1 MGEGREHLFIM
12 RALLV
17 DDERLARV
25 ELTKLLEKF
34 PEIEIVGEAS
44 NGEEAIDKIEE
55 LNPELVFLDIQ
66 MPGMTGFEVLEHL
79 HVVPQIIFVTAY
91 DEYALKA
98 FEANAL
104 DYILK
109 PVELTRLEKA
119 ISKVIEQKE
128 EEGLN
133 TSTEKLSY
141 DSQIFI
147 KDGEKCWFVKMD
159 KVRMFESE
167 GNYVRLYFEDSKP
180 MILKSLNNL
189 EKRLSDKEYFRIS
202 RKYIIN
208 LTWIEKVEAWFN
220 GGLRVTL
227 KSGEK
232 LEISRRQTSRF
243 KELMTI

>member
-1 MGEGREHLFIM
+1 M

-17 DDERLARV
+17 DDERLARA
-25 ELTKLLEKF
+25 ELSRLLEKF
-34 PEIEIVGEAS
+34 PEIEIVSEAA
-44 NGEEAIDKIEE
+44 NGEEAIEKIEE
-55 LNPELVFLDIQ
+55 LNPDLVFLDIQ

-79 HVVPQIIFVTAY
+79 HIVPHIIFVTAY

-98 FEANAL
+98 FEVNAL
-104 DYILK
+104 DYVLK
-109 PVELTRLEKA
+109 PVELNRLEKA
-119 ISKVIEQKE
+119 IEKVKE
-128 EEGLN
+128 DQAQEEN
-133 TSTEKLSY
+133 KSEEKLTY

-189 EKRLSDKEYFRIS
+189 EKRLNDKEFFRIS

-208 LTWIEKVEAWFN
+208 LTWIDKVEAWFN

-243 KELMTI
+243 KELMSI

>member
-1 MGEGREHLFIM
+1 M

-17 DDERLARV
+17 DDERLARA
-25 ELTKLLEKF
+25 ELSRLLEKF
-34 PEIEIVGEAS
+34 PEIEIIGEAA
-44 NGEEAIDKIEE
+44 NGEEAIQKIEE
-55 LNPELVFLDIQ
+55 LNPDLVFLDIQ

-79 HVVPQIIFVTAY
+79 HIVPNVIFVTAY

-98 FEANAL
+98 FEVNAL
-104 DYILK
+104 DYVLK
-109 PVELTRLEKA
+109 PVELNRLEKA
-119 ISKVIEQKE
+119 IEKVKSEQQQE
-128 EEGLN
+128 ENSSE
-133 TSTEKLSY
+133 EKLSY

-189 EKRLSDKEYFRIS
+189 EKRLSDKEFFRIS

-243 KELMTI
+243 KELMSI

>member
-1 MGEGREHLFIM
+1 M

-180 MILKSLNNL
+180 MILKSVNNL

>member
-1 MGEGREHLFIM
+1 M

-25 ELTKLLEKF
+25 EFTRLLEKF

-44 NGEEAIDKIEE
+44 NGEEAIEKIEE
-55 LNPELVFLDIQ
+55 LNPDLVFLDIQ

-79 HVVPQIIFVTAY
+79 HIVPSIIFVTAY

-98 FEANAL
+98 FEVNAL

-109 PVELTRLEKA
+109 PVELNRLEKA
-119 ISKVIEQKE
+119 IEKVKTDKE
-128 EEGLN
+128 EKANL
-133 TSTEKLSY
+133 SDEKLSY
-141 DSQIFI
+141 NSQIFI
-147 KDGEKCWFVKMD
+147 KDGEKCWFVQME

-167 GNYVRLYFEDSKP
+167 GNYVRLYFENSKP

-189 EKRLSDKEYFRIS
+189 EKRLSDKEFFRIS

-243 KELMTI
+243 KELMSI

>member
-1 MGEGREHLFIM
+1 MK
-12 RALLV
+12 ALLV
-17 DDERLARV
+17 DDERLART
-25 ELTKLLEKF
+25 ELTRLLEKF
-34 PEIEIVGEAS
+34 PEIEIIGEAT
-44 NGEEAIDKIEE
+44 NGEEAIEKIEE
-55 LNPELVFLDIQ
+55 LNPDLVFLDIQ

-79 HVVPQIIFVTAY
+79 HIVPNIIFVTAY

-98 FEANAL
+98 FEVNAL
-104 DYILK
+104 DYVLK
-109 PVELTRLEKA
+109 PVELNRLEKA
-119 ISKVIEQKE
+119 IEKVKEDEKESKSS
-128 EEGLN
+128 N
-133 TSTEKLSY
+133 SDNKLTY

-167 GNYVRLYFEDSKP
+167 GNYVRLYFEESKP

-189 EKRLSDKEYFRIS
+189 EKRLNDKEFFRIS

-208 LTWIEKVEAWFN
+208 LTWIDKVEAWFN

-243 KELMTI
+243 KELMSI

>member
-1 MGEGREHLFIM
+1 M

-17 DDERLARV
+17 DDERLARA
-25 ELTKLLEKF
+25 ELTRLLEKF
-34 PEIEIVGEAS
+34 PEIEIIGEAS
-44 NGEEAIDKIEE
+44 NGEEAIEKIEE
-55 LNPELVFLDIQ
+55 LNPDLVFLDIQ

-79 HVVPQIIFVTAY
+79 HIVPNVIFVTAY

-98 FEANAL
+98 FEVNAL
-104 DYILK
+104 DYVLK
-109 PVELTRLEKA
+109 PIELARLEKA
-119 ISKVIEQKE
+119 IEKVKTEKE
-128 EEGLN
+128 EAKQ
-133 TSTEKLSY
+133 SDEKLTY
-141 DSQIFI
+141 ESQIFI

-189 EKRLSDKEYFRIS
+189 EKRLNDKEFFRIS

-243 KELMTI
+243 KELMSI

>member
-1 MGEGREHLFIM
+1 M
-12 RALLV
+12 RVLIV
-17 DDERLARV
+17 DDERLARN
-25 ELTKLLEKF
+25 ELNRLLGKF
-34 PEIEIVGEAS
+34 PEIEVVGEAS
-44 NGEEAIDKIEE
+44 NGETAIEKIQE
-55 LNPELVFLDIQ
+55 LAPDLVFLDIQ

-79 HVVPQIIFVTAY
+79 HVVPNVIFVTAY

-98 FEANAL
+98 FEVNAL
-104 DYILK
+104 DYVLK
-109 PVELTRLEKA
+109 PVELSRLEKA
-119 ISKVIEQKE
+119 IKKVLLKSED
-128 EEGLN
+128 
-133 TSTEKLSY
+133 SSSDEKLSL

-147 KDGEKCWFVKMD
+147 KDGEKCWFVKLE

-167 GNYVRLYFEDSKP
+167 GNYVRLYFETSRP

-189 EKRLSDKEYFRIS
+189 EKRLSEQEFFRIS

-208 LTWIEKVEAWFN
+208 LNWIEKVEAWFN

-243 KELMTI
+243 KELMAL